1 MRRLVVTLAICLFP
15 IFSACAPVTN
25 ILPFGSSPKGNI
37 NTPFAGI
44 EVPAALS
51 AGKNGYIDNGTDGMP
66 TGLATYSGYI
76 SPTNLQSEMNRLML
90 AQGWKLHSAAG
101 TNRKMISVYQNN
113 SRYAVLVIQE
123 LTAAGTEL
131 DVWVAPTASNGILPL
146 PYMPNPSPREQAE
159 QAAGANGLNTAPIA
173 PPAAH
178 PAEQK
183 SQPSG
188 GMQERSL

>member
-1 MRRLVVTLAICLFP
+1 
-15 IFSACAPVTN
+15 
-25 ILPFGSSPKGNI
+25 
-37 NTPFAGI
+37 
-44 EVPAALS
+44 
-51 AGKNGYIDNGTDGMP
+51 MP

-113 SRYAVLVIQE
+113 SRYAVLVIEE
-123 LTAAGTEL
+123 LTAAGTGL

-173 PPAAH
+173 PPVAHHAEKKPDLSAAF
-178 PAEQK
+178 PRK
-183 SQPSG
+183 V
-188 GMQERSL
+188 L